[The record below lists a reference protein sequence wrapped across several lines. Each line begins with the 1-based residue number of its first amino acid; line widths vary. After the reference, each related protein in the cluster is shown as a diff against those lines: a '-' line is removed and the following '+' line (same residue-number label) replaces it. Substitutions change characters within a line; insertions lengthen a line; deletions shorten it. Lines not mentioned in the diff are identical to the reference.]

1 MDEEYEEYEESWTG
15 RIAIA
20 AVVALALIAGA
31 FFAGRAMA
39 DGGPATL
46 AEAVQQAQ
54 AGDLPCG
61 DSPAATPSPGG
72 PPPGNGGFMVL
83 TLCDRGAQQ
92 NTARGRGRAGGGP
105 GFGQTVVSVKG
116 STLTLEGPGGN
127 REVQLGPETTVST
140 TAKGAA
146 ADLKAGQSVIV
157 TAQGQGTAT
166 SVLILP
172 AGAGAG

>member
-46 AEAVQQAQ
+46 SEAVQQAR

-61 DSPAATPSPGG
+61 DSIAPAATPGPGG
-72 PPPGNGGFMVL
+72 PPPGGGGFMVM
-83 TLCDRGAQQ
+83 TLCDRGAQPG
-92 NTARGRGRAGGGP
+92 TAPRRGGGP

-146 ADLKAGQSVIV
+146 TDLKAGQSVIV
-157 TAQGQGTAT
+157 VAQGQGTAT
-166 SVLILP
+166 SVMILP
-172 AGAGAG
+172 AGDGAG

>member
-1 MDEEYEEYEESWTG
+1 MV
-15 RIAIA
+15 R
-20 AVVALALIAGA
+20 ALC
-31 FFAGRAMA
+31 
-39 DGGPATL
+39 DGGG
-46 AEAVQQAQ
+46 QQ
-54 AGDLPCG
+54 G
-61 DSPAATPSPGG
+61 AAP
-72 PPPGNGGFMVL
+72 
-83 TLCDRGAQQ
+83 
-92 NTARGRGRAGGGP
+92 GRGRFGGGGP

-157 TAQGQGTAT
+157 SGQGQGTAT

-172 AGAGAG
+172 AGDGAG